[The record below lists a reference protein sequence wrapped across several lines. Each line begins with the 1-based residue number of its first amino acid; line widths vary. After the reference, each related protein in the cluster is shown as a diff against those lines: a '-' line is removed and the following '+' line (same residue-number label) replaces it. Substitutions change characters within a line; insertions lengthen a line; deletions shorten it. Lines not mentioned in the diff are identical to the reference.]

1 MEMGGMPA
9 AYGGMPA
16 QYQQQMAPQM
26 AYAEAAPA
34 YSYAQAPP
42 VAYEQPQF
50 AQQQM
55 YAQAPQVAYEQ
66 QFAQPMYTQAPQVA
80 YEQQFAQPL
89 AAQVFYEQFAQP
101 QYAQAAAYDPYAG
114 QMAGGNMFP
123 QTASFVAS
131 PQYGGLPTSASM
143 IAYPGA
149 SAMDGP
155 FKFYAA
161 GEQPANMGGQAMQ
174 NMQGAPAPQ
183 GQAQAQPGAAPP
195 VVAPT
200 PARRPAKKK
209 AKKGCC

>member
-1 MEMGGMPA
+1 
-9 AYGGMPA
+9 
-16 QYQQQMAPQM
+16 
-26 AYAEAAPA
+26 
-34 YSYAQAPP
+34 
-42 VAYEQPQF
+42 
-50 AQQQM
+50 M

-66 QFAQPMYTQAPQVA
+66 QFAQPMYAQAPQVA
-80 YEQQFAQPL
+80 
-89 AAQVFYEQFAQP
+89 YEQFAQP

-114 QMAGGNMFP
+114 QVVGGNMFP

-161 GEQPANMGGQAMQ
+161 GEQPANMGGQMQ
-174 NMQGAPAPQ
+174 NMQSAPAP
-183 GQAQAQPGAAPP
+183 QAQAQPSAAAP

-209 AKKGCC
+209 TKKGCC